1 MDLNGRVI
9 AITGASRGLGA
20 GMATWFAAQGAS
32 LALCARTEPVA
43 PDGVES
49 VTGAVDVTD
58 PEAVARFARRAAQT
72 IGVADVWINN
82 AGVLEP
88 VVSQRRLSAAALAEH
103 FAINVGGVLNGTQA
117 YLHTLDEQDRTGV
130 LINVG
135 SGASLAGRAGWSAY
149 CAGKAAVDRLTE
161 TVAIEEVQRLR
172 AAWSISPGLVD
183 TAMQAFI
190 RSLPEEQFPSV
201 EWFRER
207 KRTNSMTEPW
217 WVAQTLAAWSF
228 GPEPTP
234 PSGFIRVPE
243 QPR

>member
-43 PDGVES
+43 PDGVEC

-58 PEAVARFARRAAQT
+58 PEAVARFARHAAQT
-72 IGVADVWINN
+72 ISVADVWINN

-88 VVSQRRLSAAALAEH
+88 VVSQRQLSAAALAEH

-130 LINVG
+130 LRT
-135 SGASLAGRAGWSAY
+135 SAPQKHEQQRSPTSEDPRPCSWPSLAHPSGSPSKAVEANDSASEFGGLGW
-149 CAGKAAVDRLTE
+149 D
-161 TVAIEEVQRLR
+161 
-172 AAWSISPGLVD
+172 
-183 TAMQAFI
+183 
-190 RSLPEEQFPSV
+190 
-201 EWFRER
+201 
-207 KRTNSMTEPW
+207 
-217 WVAQTLAAWSF
+217 
-228 GPEPTP
+228 PTP
-234 PSGFIRVPE
+234 SSSRSPSRTPAPAKPSWR
-243 QPR
+243 QPS